1 MKIMGDEDIVRDA
14 LIKWEDGTYNETKLG
29 MEGLIMT
36 EPLTRSLAIYG
47 LAEISA
53 GEGKVRSVWNGKKP
67 YMLFYTLTLDFVCG
81 DTFVGQPYLPPPS
94 GLGVGWCRTKVPNHV
109 LRCKV
114 QEQSR
119 LYWKQSFPHP

>member
-1 MKIMGDEDIVRDA
+1 MERSMKIMGDEDIDA
-14 LIKWEDGTYNETKLG
+14 LIKWEDGTYNG

-36 EPLTRSLAIYG
+36 ESLTRSLAIYG
-47 LAEISA
+47 LAEINAS
-53 GEGKVRSVWNGKKP
+53 EGKYVLSGMARSP
-67 YMLFYTLTLDFVCG
+67 MCSSIHYILTLDFVCG

-114 QEQSR
+114 REQSR
-119 LYWKQSFPHP
+119 LCWKQSFPHP

>member
-1 MKIMGDEDIVRDA
+1 MERSMKIMGDEDIVRDA

-53 GEGKVRSVWNGKKP
+53 GEGNDV
-67 YMLFYTLTLDFVCG
+67 L
-81 DTFVGQPYLPPPS
+81 S
-94 GLGVGWCRTKVPNHV
+94 GMARNPICSSIH
-109 LRCKV
+109 
-114 QEQSR
+114 
-119 LYWKQSFPHP
+119 